1 MKNFPIPIQKILP
14 AMFLVGVSI
23 AIFSGCH
30 SSIAPVEAS
39 STRNPVVAPAGTV
52 LRVRMNQAL
61 DAGNSRPGD
70 RFEGVLDAP
79 VVAGTVEILPKGTPV
94 VGHVVAAGRSEVG
107 SGERVVLALTLDSCE
122 LPGRIVEFSTSAVTR
137 ASGTRHAAV
146 KAGGRDVLGRW
157 KLAGNGDQGVTVA
170 AESIM
175 GFTLTG
181 TLTA

>member
-14 AMFLVGVSI
+14 AVFLVGTSL

-30 SSIAPVEAS
+30 TSIAPVEAS

-61 DAGNSRPGD
+61 DAGHSRPGD

-79 VVAGTVEILPKGTPV
+79 VTVGTVEILAKGTPV
-94 VGHVVAAGRSEVG
+94 TGHVLTVERSRAGFK
-107 SGERVVLALTLDSCE
+107 LALTLDSCE
-122 LPGRIVEFSTSAVTR
+122 VPGRVIAISTVAVIRAGVEDGQQRVS
-137 ASGTRHAAV
+137 
-146 KAGGRDVLGRW
+146 
-157 KLAGNGDQGVTVA
+157 VA

>member
-14 AMFLVGVSI
+14 AVILGGAAI
-23 AIFSGCH
+23 AFFSGGH
-30 SSIAPVEAS
+30 TSPIAPVEAS
-39 STRNPVVAPAGTV
+39 TTRNPVVAPAGTV

-61 DAGNSRPGD
+61 DAGHSRPGD

-79 VVAGTVEILPKGTPV
+79 VMVGTVEVLVKGTPV
-94 VGHVVAAGRSEVG
+94 FGHVIAAGRSE
-107 SGERVVLALTLDSCE
+107 SGPEGRVVLALTLDSCE
-122 LPGRIVEFSTSAVTR
+122 LPGREIAISTSPVTR
-137 ASGTRHAAV
+137 ASGSRRV
-146 KAGGRDVLGRW
+146 DMGSMGW
-157 KLAGNGDQGVTVA
+157 KFAKTGEQRVSVA

>member
-14 AMFLVGVSI
+14 AIILVVGSA
-23 AIFSGCH
+23 AIFSHFH

-39 STRNPVVAPAGTV
+39 TTRNPVVAPAGTV

-61 DAGNSRPGD
+61 DAGHSRPGD

-79 VVAGTVEILPKGTPV
+79 VTVGTVEILPKGTPV
-94 VGHVVAAGRSEVG
+94 TGHVLSAGRSANG
-107 SGERVVLALTLDSCE
+107 LKLALILDSCD
-122 LPGRIVEFSTSAVTR
+122 LPGRQIALLTSAVVR
-137 ASGTRHAAV
+137 SGNAR
-146 KAGGRDVLGRW
+146 
-157 KLAGNGDQGVTVA
+157 AGNKDEEQRVSVA

-181 TLTA
+181 TFTA

>member
-14 AMFLVGVSI
+14 AILLVGVSV
-23 AIFSGCH
+23 AIFNHFH

-39 STRNPVVAPAGTV
+39 TTRNPVVAPAGTV

-61 DAGNSRPGD
+61 DAGRSRPGD

-79 VVAGTVEILPKGTPV
+79 LTVGTVEILPKGTPV
-94 VGHVVAAGRSEVG
+94 MGHVLAAGRSETG
-107 SGERVVLALTLDSCE
+107 RSGNGFELALILDSCE
-122 LPGRIVEFSTSAVTR
+122 LPGRQIAIVTSAVVR
-137 ASGTRHAAV
+137 AGV
-146 KAGGRDVLGRW
+146 KGEERVS
-157 KLAGNGDQGVTVA
+157 VA

-175 GFTLTG
+175 GFTLMS

>member
-1 MKNFPIPIQKILP
+1 MKNFPIPIKKILP
-14 AMFLVGVSI
+14 AMFLMGAPI

-39 STRNPVVAPAGTV
+39 TTRNPVVAPAGTV
-52 LRVRMNQAL
+52 LRVRMSQAL
-61 DAGNSRPGD
+61 DAGHSRPGD

-79 VVAGTVEILPKGTPV
+79 VMAGTVEILAKGTPV
-94 VGHVVAAGRSEVG
+94 MGHVVS
-107 SGERVVLALTLDSCE
+107 SGQSGNGVVLGLTLDSCE
-122 LPGRIVEFSTSAVTR
+122 LPGREIAVSTSAVIR
-137 ASGTRHAAV
+137 ASGGRR
-146 KAGGRDVLGRW
+146 AGLGGGLSRVGW
-157 KLAGNGDQGVTVA
+157 KLAADGEQRVSVA

>member
-14 AMFLVGVSI
+14 AILLGGALI
-23 AIFSGCH
+23 GIFNGRH

-39 STRNPVVAPAGTV
+39 TARNPVVAPAGTV

-61 DAGNSRPGD
+61 DAGHSRPGD
-70 RFEGVLDAP
+70 RFEGVLETP
-79 VVAGTVEILPKGTPV
+79 VMAGTVEILAKGTPV
-94 VGHVVAAGRSEVG
+94 FGHVVAAGRSESG
-107 SGERVVLALTLDSCE
+107 SEAGTEGRVVLALTLDSCE
-122 LPGRIVEFSTSAVTR
+122 LPGQEIAISTSPVTR
-137 ASGTRHAAV
+137 ISGRRRIELSRS
-146 KAGGRDVLGRW
+146 GW
-157 KLAGNGDQGVTVA
+157 KLANEGEQRVTVA

>member
-14 AMFLVGVSI
+14 VILLGGASI
-23 AIFSGCH
+23 GIFNGRH

-39 STRNPVVAPAGTV
+39 TARNPVVAPAGTV

-61 DAGNSRPGD
+61 DAGRSRPGD

-79 VVAGTVEILPKGTPV
+79 VMAGTVEILAKGTPV
-94 VGHVVAAGRSEVG
+94 FGHVIAAGRSESG
-107 SGERVVLALTLDSCE
+107 SADRVVLALTLDSCE
-122 LPGRIVEFSTSAVTR
+122 LPGREIAVRTSPVTR
-137 ASGTRHAAV
+137 TSGSRRIELS
-146 KAGGRDVLGRW
+146 GSGW
-157 KLAGNGDQGVTVA
+157 KLVKDGEQRVSVA